1 MRRPPAAPPTDK
13 TVSVHSLKI
22 YFLVILKHLY
32 LPVTQNPLDRAL
44 PWIQEGLSVPSL
56 RQIKANQLNAQHS
69 TGPRTEAGKAVSR
82 LNALKS
88 GIDAKLT
95 VIPGED
101 PLALEQLTAEYI
113 GRYHPVTPEARA
125 LVDILITSE
134 WQLRRLR
141 RAEAILWE
149 GGLNF
154 NKDKPFP
161 MANVVINHGPT
172 FDRLQRRINSTQR
185 NFERALAE
193 LRRVQADPQPAEDL
207 SEPQLTLVPATTQPQ
222 IGFIIAEPQTPPSAD
237 PAARLF
243 LAAQRK

>member
-1 MRRPPAAPPTDK
+1 MP
-13 TVSVHSLKI
+13 SLK
-22 YFLVILKHLY
+22 
-32 LPVTQNPLDRAL
+32 Q
-44 PWIQEGLSVPSL
+44 IQ
-56 RQIKANQLNAQHS
+56 ANQLNAKHS

-95 VIPGED
+95 IIPGED
-101 PLALEQLTAEYI
+101 PAALEQLTADYI
-113 GRYHPVTPEARA
+113 GRYQPVTPEARA
-125 LVDILITSE
+125 LVDILITSD

-141 RAEAILWE
+141 RAEALLWE
-149 GGLNF
+149 STMNYHR
-154 NKDKPFP
+154 DKPFP
-161 MANVVINHGPT
+161 MANAVMSHSAV

>member
-1 MRRPPAAPPTDK
+1 VA
-13 TVSVHSLKI
+13 
-22 YFLVILKHLY
+22 
-32 LPVTQNPLDRAL
+32 
-44 PWIQEGLSVPSL
+44 SL
-56 RQIKANQLNAQHS
+56 RQIQANQLNSQHS

-88 GIDAKLT
+88 GVDAKLT
-95 VIPGED
+95 IIPGED
-101 PLALEQLTAEYI
+101 KAELEQLTTEYI
-113 GRYHPVTPEARA
+113 GRYQPVTPEART
-125 LVDILITSE
+125 LVDILITSD

-161 MANVVINHGPT
+161 MANVVIHHGPT

-193 LRRVQADPQPAEDL
+193 LRRVPSDPQPAEDH
-207 SEPQLTLVPATTQPQ
+207 PAAQLTLVPATNQPQ
-222 IGFIIAEPQTPPSAD
+222 IGFVIAEPQTPPAAD

-243 LAAQRK
+243 RAERRL

>member
-1 MRRPPAAPPTDK
+1 M
-13 TVSVHSLKI
+13 
-22 YFLVILKHLY
+22 
-32 LPVTQNPLDRAL
+32 
-44 PWIQEGLSVPSL
+44 PSL
-56 RQIKANQLNAQHS
+56 RQIKANQLNSQHS
-69 TGPRTEAGKAVSR
+69 TGPRTEAGKAISR

-95 VIPGED
+95 IIPGED
-101 PLALEQLTAEYI
+101 PAELEQLTADYI
-113 GRYHPVTPEARA
+113 GRYQPVTPEART
-125 LVDILITSE
+125 LVDILITSD

-141 RAEAILWE
+141 RAEATLW
-149 GGLNF
+149 NYSMSN

-161 MANVVINHGPT
+161 MANALVNHAAT

-207 SEPQLTLVPATTQPQ
+207 PAAQLTLVPATTQPQ
-222 IGFIIAEPQTPPSAD
+222 IGFIIADPQTPPSTD

-243 LAAQRK
+243 LAAQREERR

>member
-1 MRRPPAAPPTDK
+1 VA
-13 TVSVHSLKI
+13 
-22 YFLVILKHLY
+22 
-32 LPVTQNPLDRAL
+32 
-44 PWIQEGLSVPSL
+44 SL
-56 RQIKANQLNAQHS
+56 RQLKANQMNALHS
-69 TGPRTEAGKAVSR
+69 TGPRTEAGKAISR

-95 VIPGED
+95 IIPGED
-101 PLALEQLTAEYI
+101 PAELEQLTLEFI
-113 GRYHPVTPEARA
+113 GRYQPVTPEART
-125 LVDILITSE
+125 LVDILITSD

-141 RAEAILWE
+141 RAEAMLWE

-193 LRRVQADPQPAEDL
+193 LRRVQADPQPAEDP
-207 SEPQLTLVPATTQPQ
+207 SQSQLTLVPAITQPQ

-243 LAAQRK
+243 LAERRL